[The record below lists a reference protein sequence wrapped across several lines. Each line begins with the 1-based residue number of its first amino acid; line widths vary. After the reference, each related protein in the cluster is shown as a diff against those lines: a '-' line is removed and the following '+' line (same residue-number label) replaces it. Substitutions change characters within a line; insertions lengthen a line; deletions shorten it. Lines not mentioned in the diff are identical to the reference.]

1 MKRIKVECIGICEKK
16 KDEKFYYWEYTIYDA
31 DNPPKRMLSSKGIK
45 SGHMTRDTA
54 AYEAVLQA
62 LEAATIAGLPNSP
75 ILLSVNNRLV
85 VKQLQGRWAIKGG
98 VLLELN
104 RKAIA
109 LLSKFRDYEIE
120 CSLTKLSKEK

>member
-1 MKRIKVECIGICEKK
+1 MKRIKVECLAACEKS
-16 KDEKFYYWEYTIYDA
+16 KDTKLHYWQYTIYDA
-31 DNPPKRMLSSKGIK
+31 DNPPKRMLSSKGTK
-45 SGHMTRDTA
+45 DANMTRDTA

-62 LEAATIAGLPNSP
+62 LEAATIAGLPGTP
-75 ILLSVNNRLV
+75 ILLSINNRLV

-109 LLSKFRDYEIE
+109 LLSKFQDYQIE
-120 CSLTKLSKEK
+120 CSLKEKQDK